1 MPCFPGF
8 FPVMK
13 EVHAGGVIGGTIE
26 ASRPDAPVPIRCAM
40 FGSLPSATQGLI
52 RSRVAASRP
61 TMRSL
66 TFFIRLTGKRLE
78 SRPTDEDGA
87 PFGMSLDSAGA
98 LASPPQA
105 GFLLRHCI
113 HVGAHEPNQAVE
125 ALSSFAIG
133 SEVRCSCVDHSGC

>member
-26 ASRPDAPVPIRCAM
+26 ASRPDAPALIKRAI

-61 TMRSL
+61 IMRSL
-66 TFFIRLTGKRLE
+66 TLFIPPAGKRLRSYARQTRTE
-78 SRPTDEDGA
+78 RP
-87 PFGMSLDSAGA
+87 
-98 LASPPQA
+98 
-105 GFLLRHCI
+105 
-113 HVGAHEPNQAVE
+113 
-125 ALSSFAIG
+125 
-133 SEVRCSCVDHSGC
+133 SECR